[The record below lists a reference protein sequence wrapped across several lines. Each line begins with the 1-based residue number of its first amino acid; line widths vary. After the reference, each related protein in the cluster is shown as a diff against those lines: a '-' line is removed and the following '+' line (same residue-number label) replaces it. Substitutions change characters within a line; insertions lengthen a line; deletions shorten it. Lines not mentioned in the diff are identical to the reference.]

1 MDPFLTPTQKVVKPL
16 ESMSPMDDR
25 FYEALAS
32 NDQVHPVSPEDRAI
46 VELLR
51 VGLTEAWNEKRFSDA
66 QQIADVAKAEKIAL
80 DEKDKEFNSVRRCAL
95 DAEACMKME
104 FALDNCLLAGEWC
117 VLKESLD
124 LRLVEY
130 HDAQAKKL
138 EDEAKEAAEARSAK
152 RSRLVSSLYLN
163 TDN

>member
-1 MDPFLTPTQKVVKPL
+1 
-16 ESMSPMDDR
+16 
-25 FYEALAS
+25 
-32 NDQVHPVSPEDRAI
+32 
-46 VELLR
+46 
-51 VGLTEAWNEKRFSDA
+51 
-66 QQIADVAKAEKIAL
+66 
-80 DEKDKEFNSVRRCAL
+80 
-95 DAEACMKME
+95 MKME